1 MHPGGRTPSIAGMF
15 ALSSFLLV
23 YGGPGS
29 AEGWAYFKS
38 DSKGTRRFALPSV
51 TNTQEGAFLLDIRTI
66 SAVKIETIQPTQLD

>member
-1 MHPGGRTPSIAGMF
+1 MYQAAELPLLLGLF
-15 ALSSFLLV
+15 ALPLLLA
-23 YGGPGS
+23 YGPGS